1 MTRSFLLLLSVSAL
15 AVSACAEERS
25 ETEEAAENAA
35 EETGEALET
44 AGENTREA
52 MDDAGDEIDEALAE
66 ADAAMEGG
74 RDSEDEAGDPNGGIG
89 QSAPV
94 NAVQDAA
101 SIVVGTISGGVAG
114 LTGDPETYMRNAYLS
129 NMYQIEAGRVA
140 AERGNSAEIRAL
152 GAMVVTEH
160 EALQARLESAVS
172 EAGLDFEMPEA
183 LEGRRQGLL
192 DNLNAA
198 ADMDFDA
205 AFLQQQTQ
213 IHTELAALHNGFEA
227 RGDAGALVDYAS
239 EASDAAGNAL
249 EQITANYGAAVD
261 GE

>member
-25 ETEEAAENAA
+25 ETEEAVENAA

-52 MDDAGDEIDEALAE
+52 MDDAGDEIDQALAE
-66 ADAAMEGG
+66 ADT
-74 RDSEDEAGDPNGGIG
+74 DGGIG

-94 NAVQDAA
+94 NVVQDAA
-101 SIVVGTISGGVAG
+101 SIVVGTVSGGIAG
-114 LTGDPETYMRNAYLS
+114 LTGDPQTYVRNAYLS
-129 NMYQIEAGRVA
+129 NMYQIEAGRIA
-140 AERGNSAEIRAL
+140 AERGNSEEIRAL
-152 GAMVVTEH
+152 GAMIATEH
-160 EALQARLESAVS
+160 EALQAALETAVG
-172 EAGLDFEMPEA
+172 EAGLELEMPQA

-198 ADMDFDA
+198 ADMGFDA

-227 RGDAGALVDYAS
+227 RGDAGALSSYAG
-239 EASDAAGNAL
+239 EAGDAAGNAL

>member
-1 MTRSFLLLLSVSAL
+1 MSRSFLLLLSVSAL

-35 EETGEALET
+35 EETREALET

-52 MDDAGDEIDEALAE
+52 MDNAGDAYNEARAE
-66 ADAAMEGG
+66 AETAMDGG
-74 RDSEDEAGDPNGGIG
+74 RDSEDEAGDPDGGIG

-101 SIVVGTISGGVAG
+101 SIIVGTVSGGIAG
-114 LTGDPETYMRNAYLS
+114 LTGDPATYVRNAYLT
-129 NMYQIEAGRVA
+129 NMYQIEAGGVA
-140 AERGNSAEIRAL
+140 AARGNSEEIRAL
-152 GAMVVTEH
+152 GAMIVTEH
-160 EALQARLESAVS
+160 EALQLALQSAVG
-172 EAGLDFEMPEA
+172 EAGLELEMPQA

-213 IHTELAALHNGFEA
+213 INTELAALHNGFEA
-227 RGDAGALVDYAS
+227 RGEDGALVDYAS
-239 EASDAAGNAL
+239 QASDAAGNAL

>member
-1 MTRSFLLLLSVSAL
+1 MSRSFLLLLSVSAL

-35 EETGEALET
+35 EETREAFET
-44 AGENTREA
+44 AGDNTREA
-52 MDDAGDEIDEALAE
+52 MDNAGDAYNEARAE
-66 ADAAMEGG
+66 AETAMEGG
-74 RDSEDEAGDPNGGIG
+74 RDSEDGAGASDGGIG

-94 NAVQDAA
+94 NAIQDAA
-101 SIVVGTISGGVAG
+101 SIVVGTVSGGIAG
-114 LTGDPETYMRNAYLS
+114 LTGDPAIYSRNAYLS

-152 GAMVVTEH
+152 GVMISTEH
-160 EALQARLESAVS
+160 EALQAALQSAVG
-172 EAGLDFEMPEA
+172 EAGLELEMPQA
-183 LEGRRQGLL
+183 LAGRRQGLL

-213 IHTELAALHNGFEA
+213 ILTELAALHNGFEA
-227 RGDAGALVDYAS
+227 RGDAGALASYAG
-239 EASDAAGNAL
+239 EAGDAAGSAL

>member
-1 MTRSFLLLLSVSAL
+1 MTRSFLLLLSASAL

-25 ETEEAAENAA
+25 DTEDAAENAA
-35 EETGEALET
+35 EETGEAFET

-52 MDDAGDEIDEALAE
+52 MDDAGDEIDEALAD

-74 RDSEDEAGDPNGGIG
+74 RDSDEAGDPNGGIG

-94 NAVQDAA
+94 NVVQDAA
-101 SIVVGTISGGVAG
+101 SIVVGTISGGIAG
-114 LTGDPETYMRNAYLS
+114 LTGDPATYVRNAYLS
-129 NMYQIEAGRVA
+129 NMYQIEAGSVA

-152 GAMVVTEH
+152 GAMIVTEH
-160 EALQARLESAVS
+160 EALQATLEAAVG
-172 EAGLDFEMPEA
+172 EAGLELEMPDA

-198 ADMDFDA
+198 SEMDFDA